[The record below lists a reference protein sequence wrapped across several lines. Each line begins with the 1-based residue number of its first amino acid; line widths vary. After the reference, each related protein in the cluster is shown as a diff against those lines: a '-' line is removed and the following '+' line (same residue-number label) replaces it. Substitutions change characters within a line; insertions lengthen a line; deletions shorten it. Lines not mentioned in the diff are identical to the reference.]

1 MSIYTELNDVTIDVS
16 EYEEMQLT
24 DYQKKKWRNRVIK
37 KIRSRQL
44 KLRKYAGI
52 AALFILAAGISLSMG
67 RVTFADIPFV
77 GAKIEGFLARNEHT
91 DYTPFKTQVGQA
103 AENAF
108 GKWTLNEV
116 LVDNGQLLI
125 SSTFEPARG
134 VKFHYKMHP
143 QPTILMNGHAL
154 KHGSLQQSIKVNEAM
169 FTIYNKLELQELPVG
184 ETIQFHIT
192 FDNLDN
198 NIISEG
204 VPVDQPWVFDIQVP
218 TEQLA
223 ATRETI
229 YLNQELSLGNSNF
242 VRLTQMELSPI
253 STILYY
259 DWPEQANHIAFKLVT
274 ESGTEILPSEATIS
288 PDGSYNRY
296 SPIDLKKERYYL
308 VPFESSDNPHAKN
321 PGKIPEQRIKVNP

>member
-1 MSIYTELNDVTIDVS
+1 MSIYTELNDSTIDVS
-16 EYEEMQLT
+16 EYEEMPLT
-24 DYQKKKWRNRVIK
+24 DHQKKKWRNRVVK
-37 KIRSRQL
+37 KIRNRKQQF
-44 KLRKYAGI
+44 RKYTGI
-52 AALFILAAGISLSMG
+52 AALFILAAGISLSMD

-77 GAKIEGFLARNEHT
+77 GAKIEGFLARNAHT

-116 LVDNGQLLI
+116 LVDNGQLII
-125 SSTFEPARG
+125 SSTFEPAKG

-143 QPTILMNGHAL
+143 QPTILMNGYAL
-154 KHGSLQQSIKVNEAM
+154 TRGSLQQSIKVNDAM
-169 FTIYNKLELQELPVG
+169 FTIYNKMELQEIPVG

-223 ATRETI
+223 ATRQTI
-229 YLNQELSLGNSNF
+229 PLNQELSLGNGHF
-242 VRLTQMELSPI
+242 IRLKQMELSPI

-259 DWPEQANHIAFKLVT
+259 DWSEQANHIAFKLVA
-274 ESGTEILPSEATIS
+274 ESGTEILPSEATIAS
-288 PDGSYNRY
+288 DGSYNRFP
-296 SPIDLKKERYYL
+296 PIDLKSEHYYL
-308 VPFESSDNPHAKN
+308 VPFESSVNPHADN
-321 PGKIPEQRIKVNP
+321 PGEIPEQRIPINP